1 MDGDDRRRRGLRA
14 PSVEALE
21 GRTLLSGYSGMSRM
35 RNVATNTGVYQLQL
49 SGPGFLKVQQ
59 LPKGVIDLNLLG
71 TTSGTTLTVALLRPR
86 PHKIASLLP
95 IQDLNVVSRQ
105 LGAINASSALLS
117 GAMSPLA
124 NSVSQLSFGALGPAA
139 QIDVNGGVALMTVP
153 EIDLGP
159 TGHVVISGDLNS
171 GSTTPMQID
180 DMTIDGGRFV
190 IGRDSVTPITISG
203 DLTLGQNGL
212 LSIGR
217 DQLAPITVGGT
228 VRLEAGGEILVG
240 RNLFGLHVVGDVIV
254 NPGASGILVRG
265 SIFTVPDPV
274 YFPNTVYG
282 LIVDGVFQG
291 QGSATAVD
299 LGVGLDLD
307 GFEVRSGTE
316 NLGGLQSANVNVGK
330 NITNLYIAHGIFRSW
345 ITSGAII
352 TNITIGPDVPTAIYN
367 SEIDAVMSINN
378 VSALGDVKSDF
389 PTNAQATGYP
399 TRIIAGKSRDGTF
412 QANGQLN
419 NVQINGSLIDSVL
432 AASVAPFGGDG
443 TLPPPVPYGGV
454 PRTAGP
460 PPAGFS
466 NYNAPGG
473 ITQGGDGSKIKNYSI
488 RSFVGGQAL
497 PVAVYDTATDP
508 NIHVTVLDGGVV
520 TASVSGSVIS
530 SPHDDRFDYTGVFA
544 LNTAGVDGG
553 LSP

>member
-21 GRTLLSGYSGMSRM
+21 GRTLLSGYSGLSRM

-71 TTSGTTLTVALLRPR
+71 TTSGTTLTVALLRAR

-240 RNLFGLHVVGDVIV
+240 RNLFGLNVGGDVLV

-265 SIFTVPDPV
+265 TL
-274 YFPNTVYG
+274 NG
-282 LIVDGVFQG
+282 LAVDGVFQG

-299 LGVGLDLD
+299 LGVGLDLN
-307 GFEVRSGTE
+307 GFVVNGGTE

-330 NITNLYIAHGIFRSW
+330 NIINVDVAHGIFRSW
-345 ITSGAII
+345 ITAGANIYG
-352 TNITIGPDVPTAIYN
+352 ITIGPDVPTAIYN
-367 SEIDAVMSINN
+367 SEIDAVMTINN
-378 VSALGDVKSDF
+378 VTAQGDVKSDF

-399 TRIIAGKSRDGTF
+399 TRIIAGKSRDGMF

-473 ITQGGDGSKIKNYSI
+473 ITEGANGKIKNYSI
-488 RSFVGGQAL
+488 RSFGAGQ
-497 PVAVYDTATDP
+497 PQGVAVYDTATDP
-508 NIHVTVLDGGVV
+508 NIHVTVLDGGVI